1 MPDKKDDP
9 HRHNRAPLAY
19 ENKKFLNGPDG
30 RILRILA
37 EYQEPLA
44 RFRRERIQDTIVFFG
59 SARFHS
65 RSQAEEAL
73 ASAGQAR
80 LGDAWLPPKE
90 QERSAAPRPTSRWR
104 AITRTRASWP
114 S

>member
-1 MPDKKDDP
+1 MADKNKKDKHP
-9 HRHNRAPLAY
+9 ASNRSPLAY

-30 RILRILA
+30 RSLRILA

-65 RSQAEEAL
+65 RS
-73 ASAGQAR
+73 
-80 LGDAWLPPKE
+80 
-90 QERSAAPRPTSRWR
+90 
-104 AITRTRASWP
+104 
-114 S
+114 